1 MQQPL
6 LSRKERGEVIN
17 SGSVTSAV
25 GSASQR
31 RIDPQN
37 SEGGSSQD
45 GSKTFQIHVR
55 VASGGSDESSA
66 DEQFPSLQDGRSQ
79 KGRSGQEGATVVCKS
94 VSASSSIGDH
104 TDEVGGSHRA
114 SNSVLGAESLFV
126 DSLGGKPSK
135 KAPKVTQKKV

>member
-6 LSRKERGEVIN
+6 VSRKERGEVIN

-31 RIDPQN
+31 RIDQQN
-37 SEGGSSQD
+37 SDGGLSQD

-55 VASGGSDESSA
+55 VASGDSDESSA
-66 DEQFPSLQDGRSQ
+66 DEQFPSPRDGRSQ
-79 KGRSGQEGATVVCKS
+79 KGRNGQDGATVVCKS

-126 DSLGGKPSK
+126 DSLGGKPSI
-135 KAPKVTQKKV
+135 KAAKVTQKKV